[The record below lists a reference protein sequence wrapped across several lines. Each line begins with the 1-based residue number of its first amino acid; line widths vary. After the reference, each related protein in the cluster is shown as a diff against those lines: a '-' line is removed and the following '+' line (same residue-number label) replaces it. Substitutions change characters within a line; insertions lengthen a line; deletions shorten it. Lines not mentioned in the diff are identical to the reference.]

1 MAGPRRDIMVL
12 INGETMSPR
21 AIELAIEHLNNI
33 IFQTETPEQF
43 CQTHEL
49 VVRNKITSNPLKM
62 LKLLHKAEPGA
73 FRFLICKN

>member
-12 INGETMSPR
+12 IKDALMSPG
-21 AIELAIEHLNNI
+21 AIESEVENLNTI
-33 IFQTETPEQF
+33 LYKTESPEKF

-49 VVRNKITSNPLKM
+49 VVRNRITSNPDRM
-62 LKLLHKAEPGA
+62 LQLLQKEEPGA